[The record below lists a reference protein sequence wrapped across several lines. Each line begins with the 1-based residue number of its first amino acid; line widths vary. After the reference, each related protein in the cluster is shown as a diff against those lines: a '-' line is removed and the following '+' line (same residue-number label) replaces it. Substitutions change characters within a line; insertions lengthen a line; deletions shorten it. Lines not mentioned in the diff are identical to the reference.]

1 MLRVL
6 ETCVKPGS
14 WEEEWRYLGSSGAGK
29 GLEAL
34 GIRRRKGEGQQAKV
48 AVRARSEG
56 DCMSKSSV
64 GVDRGD
70 VRLFSHA
77 LGNHNDFRPDVP
89 SCNPK

>member
-1 MLRVL
+1 MCEAGELGGGMEILRF
-6 ETCVKPGS
+6 EWC
-14 WEEEWRYLGSSGAGK
+14 WEGLGSAGHSAEK
-29 GLEAL
+29 GGRAA
-34 GIRRRKGEGQQAKV
+34 GEV